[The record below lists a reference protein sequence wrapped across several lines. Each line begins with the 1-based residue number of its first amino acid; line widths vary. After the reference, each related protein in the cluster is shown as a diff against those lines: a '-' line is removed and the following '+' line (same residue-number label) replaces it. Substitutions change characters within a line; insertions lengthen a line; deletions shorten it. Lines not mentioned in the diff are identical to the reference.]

1 MGQIVRPQPVKLIFS
16 IFTNNEKNFSKA
28 VELCEKQFG
37 KIEQISER
45 FIFNHTDYYEE
56 EMGKN
61 LFRKFLI
68 FEKLAD
74 REGIAKI
81 KVKTNEIEEKFLIE
95 GKRSVNI
102 DPGYITLENFILFT
116 TKNYTHRIYLESGI
130 FADLTLIFYKKSFQS
145 LPWTYPDYA
154 SDEIKN
160 YLLNIRELYKKQLFD
175 K

>member
-1 MGQIVRPQPVKLIFS
+1 MGKIVRPQPVKLIFS
-16 IFTNNEKNFSKA
+16 IFTNNKENFDKA

-37 KIEQISER
+37 NIEEISER
-45 FIFNHTDYYEE
+45 FIFNHTDYYEK

-68 FEKLAD
+68 FEKLID
-74 REGIAKI
+74 REGIAKV
-81 KVKTNEIEEKFLIE
+81 KVKTNEIEEKFLIDDN
-95 GKRSVNI
+95 RSVNI

-130 FADLTLIFYKKSFQS
+130 FADLTLIFHNKSFQS

-160 YLLNIRELYKKQLFD
+160 YLLKVREIYKKQLFG